1 LQIPRLH
8 PNTIEEVKQRAD
20 IVDVISNTLFYAN
33 VGKTLGLCPSTM
45 KNSLFQSTKQMYYCF
60 GCNAGEMQ
68 LFLMELGKRPFAEV
82 VLDLHDAT
90 KCQCKL

>member
-1 LQIPRLH
+1 
-8 PNTIEEVKQRAD
+8 
-20 IVDVISNTLFYAN
+20 
-33 VGKTLGLCPSTM
+33 M
-45 KNSLFQSTKQMYYCF
+45 KNSSFSVSPKQMYYCF
-60 GCNAGEMQ
+60 GNAGEMQ